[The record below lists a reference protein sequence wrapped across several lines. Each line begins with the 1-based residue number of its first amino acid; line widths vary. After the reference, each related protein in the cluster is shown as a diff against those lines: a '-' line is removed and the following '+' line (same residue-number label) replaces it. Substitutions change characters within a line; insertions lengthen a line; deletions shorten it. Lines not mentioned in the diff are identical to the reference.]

1 MWVITVFE
9 KNSYRMFEYNNK
21 SEATKALEKFN
32 KSAMLSYTNK
42 IA

>member
-21 SEATKALEKFN
+21 NEATIALAKF
-32 KSAMLSYTNK
+32 KQPAVLSYTN
-42 IA
+42 